1 MSALGD
7 KADMPRSGC
16 PLLNGLLQC
25 ICPLMTQ
32 SGHDVL
38 RCEMSAY
45 DPKQT
50 LVFPLVFLAALSSSG
65 CNWYYCCP
73 KPQEH
78 RVRRRNFI
86 KIVAV
91 AVWPLAAFAQQA
103 GGTKRIGYLV
113 PLPAEDAL
121 NQAREVAFFQGLQQL
136 GWTVGQNVQIDIRR
150 SAGNVES
157 TSKYA
162 AEMIALRPDVI
173 VASGSAAVGPLLQVT
188 HTIPIVFANV
198 PDPVGAGFV
207 DSLARPGGNATGFIS
222 FEYGISAKWLELLKE
237 IAPSVKRVA
246 VLRDP
251 VLAVGPAQY
260 GAIQSVAPSFGVEL
274 KAVNVRDT
282 AEIERAIVSLAGS
295 GNGGIIVTGSPFA
308 TIHREL
314 IIALT
319 VRHKLPAVFFEPFF
333 ATTGGLMCYGPDTV
347 DQFRR
352 AATYVDRILKGEKPA
367 ELAVQAPT
375 KNLLVINLR
384 TAKALGLTVPP
395 SLIARAD
402 EVIE

>member
-1 MSALGD
+1 
-7 KADMPRSGC
+7 
-16 PLLNGLLQC
+16 
-25 ICPLMTQ
+25 
-32 SGHDVL
+32 
-38 RCEMSAY
+38 
-45 DPKQT
+45 
-50 LVFPLVFLAALSSSG
+50 
-65 CNWYYCCP
+65 
-73 KPQEH
+73 
-78 RVRRRNFI
+78 
-86 KIVAV
+86 
-91 AVWPLAAFAQQA
+91 
-103 GGTKRIGYLV
+103 V

-173 VASGSAAVGPLLQVT
+173 MASGSAAVGPLLQVT

>member
-1 MSALGD
+1 
-7 KADMPRSGC
+7 
-16 PLLNGLLQC
+16 
-25 ICPLMTQ
+25 
-32 SGHDVL
+32 
-38 RCEMSAY
+38 
-45 DPKQT
+45 
-50 LVFPLVFLAALSSSG
+50 
-65 CNWYYCCP
+65 
-73 KPQEH
+73 
-78 RVRRRNFI
+78 RNFI
-86 KIVAV
+86 KIVAGSV
-91 AVWPLAAFAQQA
+91 AVWPLAAVAQQG
-103 GGTKRIGYLV
+103 GGTKRIGFLV
-113 PLPAEDAL
+113 PLTAEDQL

-157 TSKYA
+157 TFKYA
-162 AEMIALRPDVI
+162 AELIALRPDVI
-173 VASGSAAVGPLLQVT
+173 IASGSSAVGPLLQVT
-188 HTIPIVFANV
+188 RTIPIVFANV

-207 DSLARPGGNATGFIS
+207 DSLARPGGNATGFIN

-246 VLRDP
+246 VMRDP

-308 TIHREL
+308 TLHREL
-314 IIALT
+314 IIALA
-319 VRHKLPAVFFEPFF
+319 VRHKLPAIFFERFF
-333 ATTGGLMCYGPDTV
+333 ATTGGLMSYGSDSV
-347 DQFRR
+347 AQFRE
-352 AATYVDRILKGEKPA
+352 AAGYVDRILKGEKPA

-375 KNLLVINLR
+375 KNSLVINLK

-395 SLIARAD
+395 SLVARAD

>member
-1 MSALGD
+1 
-7 KADMPRSGC
+7 
-16 PLLNGLLQC
+16 
-25 ICPLMTQ
+25 
-32 SGHDVL
+32 
-38 RCEMSAY
+38 
-45 DPKQT
+45 
-50 LVFPLVFLAALSSSG
+50 
-65 CNWYYCCP
+65 
-73 KPQEH
+73 
-78 RVRRRNFI
+78 
-86 KIVAV
+86 
-91 AVWPLAAFAQQA
+91 
-103 GGTKRIGYLV
+103 
-113 PLPAEDAL
+113 
-121 NQAREVAFFQGLQQL
+121 
-136 GWTVGQNVQIDIRR
+136 VQIDIRR

-173 VASGSAAVGPLLQVT
+173 MASGSAAVGPLLQVT

-251 VLAVGPAQY
+251 ALAVGPAQY

>member
-1 MSALGD
+1 
-7 KADMPRSGC
+7 
-16 PLLNGLLQC
+16 
-25 ICPLMTQ
+25 
-32 SGHDVL
+32 
-38 RCEMSAY
+38 
-45 DPKQT
+45 
-50 LVFPLVFLAALSSSG
+50 
-65 CNWYYCCP
+65 
-73 KPQEH
+73 
-78 RVRRRNFI
+78 VRRRNFI

-136 GWTVGQNVQIDIRR
+136 GWTVGQNVQMDIRR

-173 VASGSAAVGPLLQVT
+173 MASGSAAVGPLLQVT

-333 ATTGGLMCYGPDTV
+333 ATTGGLMCYGPDSV

>member
-1 MSALGD
+1 
-7 KADMPRSGC
+7 
-16 PLLNGLLQC
+16 
-25 ICPLMTQ
+25 
-32 SGHDVL
+32 
-38 RCEMSAY
+38 
-45 DPKQT
+45 
-50 LVFPLVFLAALSSSG
+50 
-65 CNWYYCCP
+65 
-73 KPQEH
+73 
-78 RVRRRNFI
+78 VRRRDFI
-86 KIVAV
+86 KVVAGS
-91 AVWPLAAFAQQA
+91 AAAWPLAAFAQQA

-173 VASGSAAVGPLLQVT
+173 MASGSAAVGPLLQVT

-246 VLRDP
+246 VMRDP

>member
-1 MSALGD
+1 
-7 KADMPRSGC
+7 
-16 PLLNGLLQC
+16 
-25 ICPLMTQ
+25 
-32 SGHDVL
+32 
-38 RCEMSAY
+38 
-45 DPKQT
+45 
-50 LVFPLVFLAALSSSG
+50 
-65 CNWYYCCP
+65 
-73 KPQEH
+73 
-78 RVRRRNFI
+78 VRRRNFI

-91 AVWPLAAFAQQA
+91 AVWPLAAFARQA

-136 GWTVGQNVQIDIRR
+136 GWTVGQNVQVDIRR

-352 AATYVDRILKGEKPA
+352 AATYVDRILKGEKPS